1 MKQIALAASISF
13 GVLALLGIG
22 GFLLIQN
29 GSSSEEETPTPII
42 STTGKSAPQPAKS
55 YAPQEEFAGNS
66 NRSVNLS
73 DGMSNYDVQLYIHEM
88 THNKVYADI
97 KFGSRPMTG
106 ESIARL
112 IEIEEKNSYQ
122 DEKFFLETL
131 DAWQEGNFSNAVEV
145 HNTIWNWHSGTV
157 GKATR
162 LMTPEEEQKYA
173 DMIF

>member
-1 MKQIALAASISF
+1 MKQVAIAAFISLA
-13 GVLALLGIG
+13 VLALLAVG

-29 GSSSEEETPTPII
+29 GSSSEEETRTPII
-42 STTGKSAPQPAKS
+42 RTTGKSAPQPANGD
-55 YAPQEEFAGNS
+55 APQEEFAGS
-66 NRSVNLS
+66 SGGSVSLS
-73 DGMSNYDVQLYIHEM
+73 DTMSNYDVQLYLHEM

-97 KFGSRPMTG
+97 KFGSRPLTG

-112 IEIEEKNSYQ
+112 VEIVEKNSYP

-162 LMTPEEEQKYA
+162 LMTPAEEQNYSNR
-173 DMIF
+173 IF